1 MKELL
6 LRLFE
11 ECLHREYREVE
22 NAASYSYGR
31 EKNGDGECL
40 FIFFQKSH
48 GVTDWLNNLDF
59 SAKPYEEMDPPWNCH
74 VGFLRVW
81 NSVKRYLKP
90 HILDPNINRA
100 VIVGYSHGAALAIL
114 CHEYIW
120 YHRPDL
126 RTVIEG
132 YGFGCPR
139 VVWGKLHG
147 GRWERWQRFT
157 VIRNLDDFVTHLPPS
172 FLGYT
177 HVGEL
182 LEIGEQGKYST
193 VDAHRAENI
202 LMELRV
208 REGRA
213 SISLIF

>member
-6 LRLFE
+6 LRMFE
-11 ECLHREYREVE
+11 ECLRREYREVE

-59 SAKPYEEMDPPWNCH
+59 SAQPYEEMDPPWSCH
-74 VGFLRVW
+74 GGFLRVW

-90 HILDPNINRA
+90 HIFDPNINRA
-100 VIVGYSHGAALAIL
+100 VVVGYSHGAALAIL

-126 RTVIEG
+126 REHLTGFG
-132 YGFGCPR
+132 YGCPR
-139 VVWGKLHG
+139 VLHG
-147 GRWERWQRFT
+147 CVPPEIAARWEHFYVVRNGRDAVTNLPPRFT
-157 VIRNLDDFVTHLPPS
+157 
-172 FLGYT
+172 GYC
-177 HVGEL
+177 HVGNLISIGGDGKES
-182 LEIGEQGKYST
+182 EI
-193 VDAHRAENI
+193 DAHRPESY
-202 LMELRV
+202 LRELRALQDQQGS
-208 REGRA
+208 EH
-213 SISLIF
+213 